1 MQPEE
6 LSESEIIMVNG
17 KSDGDKKDGGIP
29 EEVIPRKQIT
39 SKELSEIFC
48 NIGSAKDKMQEADPN
63 GNMTVHEGT
72 EKLFCNVSHMIEKK
86 KKKASTVQT
95 TLGNFFINNKTKY
108 LNSLFLMFY
117 ILVN

>member
-86 KKKASTVQT
+86 KKSKHCS
-95 TLGNFFINNKTKY
+95 NY
-108 LNSLFLMFY
+108 SW
-117 ILVN
+117 

>member
-1 MQPEE
+1 MKFELNTNRVTEEIADCGNTEAGAIWETLDMQPEE

-48 NIGSAKDKMQEADPN
+48 NIGSAKDKM
-63 GNMTVHEGT
+63 
-72 EKLFCNVSHMIEKK
+72 
-86 KKKASTVQT
+86 
-95 TLGNFFINNKTKY
+95 
-108 LNSLFLMFY
+108 
-117 ILVN
+117 